1 MTAASSLATS
11 ATSTRKSAGRT
22 GSAPAWPARST
33 WCCSRRCRPSTQH
46 LAAGEGGRYDF
57 AFIDADKTGYDAY
70 YERCLVLLR
79 PGGLIAIDNVLWSG
93 RVAAPADAADA
104 DTAALQALNA
114 KLLRDDRV
122 DLAMLP
128 IGDGLTLARKR

>member
-1 MTAASSLATS
+1 MSTQWTALQ
-11 ATSTRKSAGRT
+11 
-22 GSAPAWPARST
+22 SAPGGGKIELRSSGGQT
-33 WCCSRRCRPSTQH
+33 LDQH

-57 AFIDADKTGYDAY
+57 AFIDADKSSYDAY

-93 RVAAPADAADA
+93 RVAEPADAADA

-122 DLAMLP
+122 DLALLP
-128 IGDGLTLARKR
+128 ISDGLTLARKR

>member
-1 MTAASSLATS
+1 MTAASSLVTS
-11 ATSTRKSAGRT
+11 ATSTHKWDGPT
-22 GSAPAWPARST
+22 GSAPEWPARSN
-33 WCCSRRCRPSTQH
+33 WCCSRRLQTLDQH

-57 AFIDADKTGYDAY
+57 AFIDADKSSYDAY

-93 RVAAPADAADA
+93 RVAEPADAADA

-122 DLAMLP
+122 DLALLP